1 MSELPDNEICRRI
14 ANIRLELDGPRGKSA
29 FAARLG
35 LSPSTYEYYEQDRVP
50 PAPVLVK
57 IANLAGVDLRW
68 LLTGKVHTSPAPLD
82 HPVLQRAAALIGAHP
97 QAAAQLAA
105 FVDLLSQAME
115 FPQRAGEGA
124 SQAVP
129 VAGQDTGPATPQTI
143 GQGEQKPAFGDV
155 ASEQSPAVL
164 DIAGQSPTRG
174 REGALPREGQAPAMP
189 AMADLIPILGRSAAG
204 VPQFWAD
211 EKESQGLTTLG
222 KLIAGHARRSESRS
236 ATAIAWTGGQ
246 SSSAA
251 DAQTV
256 QIITLADAAPGE
268 GTAQFVA
275 APQIKA
281 RYRDAFALQIDGDSM
296 SPDIRHGDIVI
307 LCPSVPAADGKAAVV
322 QLQDQIGV
330 TCKLFRRSGQTVH
343 LVPLNEQ
350 LPPQSFPAGKVMWA
364 LRVLALVRP

>member
-14 ANIRLELDGPRGKSA
+14 ANIRLEMDGPRGKSA

-35 LSPSTYEYYEQDRVP
+35 LSPSTYEYYEQGRVP

-68 LLTGKVHTSPAPLD
+68 LLTGKVHSPSAPAD
-82 HPVLQRAAALIGAHP
+82 HPVLQRAAALIGEHP

-105 FVDLLSQAME
+105 FVDLLSGAME
-115 FPQRAGEGA
+115 FPQKAGEGA
-124 SQAVP
+124 AQAMTDTKRAAGPASPEAIENVGRGEEIARFSGYVAGEHKSRAVP
-129 VAGQDTGPATPQTI
+129 DLRR
-143 GQGEQKPAFGDV
+143 K
-155 ASEQSPAVL
+155 SERL
-164 DIAGQSPTRG
+164 
-174 REGALPREGQAPAMP
+174 AMP
-189 AMADLIPILGRSAAG
+189 DMSDLIPILGRSAAG
-204 VPQFWAD
+204 VPQFWAN

-236 ATAIAWTGGQ
+236 ATATAWTGEHGF
-246 SSSAA
+246 SAKN
-251 DAQTV
+251 AQTV

-322 QLQDQIGV
+322 QLEDQIGV